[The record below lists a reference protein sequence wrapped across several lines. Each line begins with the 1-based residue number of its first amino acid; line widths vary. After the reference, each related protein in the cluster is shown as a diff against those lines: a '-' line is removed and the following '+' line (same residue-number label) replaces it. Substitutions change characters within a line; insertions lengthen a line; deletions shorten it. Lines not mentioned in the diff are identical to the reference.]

1 MALMSAEE
9 FFYGKKV
16 LARNVLLNLL
26 GLSLPLI
33 IGFFSMPLILAG
45 LGKERFGLL
54 SLTWMI
60 LGYVSVFD
68 LGLGRATTR
77 YIAFAL
83 SQGEKDQIPSI
94 FWTTVIAQF
103 LLGLIGSLL
112 IFSLTPIIV
121 DEALKIPLW
130 LSAEARTAF
139 FLLSLVVP
147 LVLVFGS
154 LSGLLEV
161 WQRFDL
167 INAVK
172 IPLSSIN
179 FILAALSYFWPLSIV
194 DIVLAV
200 FFCRLLGAGLLFFF
214 GCRQVPELTKK
225 IIFKKR
231 LFPRLL
237 SYGGW
242 ITVSNIVGPFLVY
255 FERFLIGAWLS
266 LEAVSYYTAPYE
278 VITRFWILPTSL
290 VLTLFPVFST
300 WQQERQEKIVELFF
314 QATKFLFLLLAPV
327 ILLLCL
333 LARVIFRIWL
343 GPDFMAESSLVFQIL
358 AWGVLVNSLA
368 QIPLALLQG
377 MERPD
382 LPAKFHLGE
391 VPFYVAVAWLL
402 VHHWG
407 IEGAALAWTLRVT
420 LDALLLFGAV
430 SRKIPS
436 FFALFKQSQGIAM
449 GLCFLLITMID
460 YIFKAVIKADNL
472 SLIHLIFWI
481 GSIIIFFYFSWK
493 HWLLRS
499 EKEFLAQ
506 FFQQFKLKL

>member
-121 DEALKIPLW
+121 DKALKIPLW

-147 LVLVFGS
+147 PVLVFGS

-225 IIFKKR
+225 NHFQKKA
-231 LFPRLL
+231 F
-237 SYGGW
+237 S
-242 ITVSNIVGPFLVY
+242 PF
-255 FERFLIGAWLS
+255 
-266 LEAVSYYTAPYE
+266 
-278 VITRFWILPTSL
+278 
-290 VLTLFPVFST
+290 
-300 WQQERQEKIVELFF
+300 
-314 QATKFLFLLLAPV
+314 
-327 ILLLCL
+327 
-333 LARVIFRIWL
+333 
-343 GPDFMAESSLVFQIL
+343 
-358 AWGVLVNSLA
+358 
-368 QIPLALLQG
+368 ALLW
-377 MERPD
+377 
-382 LPAKFHLGE
+382 
-391 VPFYVAVAWLL
+391 WLDYRFQY
-402 VHHWG
+402 HWSFSG
-407 IEGAALAWTLRVT
+407 
-420 LDALLLFGAV
+420 LF
-430 SRKIPS
+430 
-436 FFALFKQSQGIAM
+436 
-449 GLCFLLITMID
+449 
-460 YIFKAVIKADNL
+460 
-472 SLIHLIFWI
+472 
-481 GSIIIFFYFSWK
+481 
-493 HWLLRS
+493 
-499 EKEFLAQ
+499 
-506 FFQQFKLKL
+506 